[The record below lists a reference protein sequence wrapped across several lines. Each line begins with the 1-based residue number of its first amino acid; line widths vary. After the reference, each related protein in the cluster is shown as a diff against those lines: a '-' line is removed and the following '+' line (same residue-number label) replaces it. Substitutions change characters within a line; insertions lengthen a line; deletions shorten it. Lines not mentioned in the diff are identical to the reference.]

1 MAGASDLTDLTQLSA
16 SATQQEQLSSIL
28 HSSSVS
34 SGIGDYNSAFY
45 TQSQGDF
52 NQDIPVVDAP
62 SLDSILNDVS
72 WNRDIPNLRAVMHVL
87 LYDSSYFN
95 M

>member
-16 SATQQEQLSSIL
+16 SATQQDQLSSTL

-34 SGIGDYNSAFY
+34 SGIAGDCNLAFY
-45 TQSQGDF
+45 TLSQGDF

-72 WNRDIPNLRAVMHVL
+72 
-87 LYDSSYFN
+87 
-95 M
+95 

>member
-1 MAGASDLTDLTQLSA
+1 MAGASDQLTDLTQLSA
-16 SATQQEQLSSIL
+16 SATQQDQLSSTL

-34 SGIGDYNSAFY
+34 SGIGDHNLAFY
-45 TQSQGDF
+45 TLSQGDF

-72 WNRDIPNLRAVMHVL
+72 
-87 LYDSSYFN
+87 
-95 M
+95 